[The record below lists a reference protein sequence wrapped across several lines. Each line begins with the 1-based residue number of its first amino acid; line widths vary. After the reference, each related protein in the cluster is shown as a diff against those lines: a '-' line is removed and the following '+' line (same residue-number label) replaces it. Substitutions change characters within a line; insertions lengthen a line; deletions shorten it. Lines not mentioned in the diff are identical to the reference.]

1 MIFPPQ
7 GYKNIS
13 YKWLNQ
19 GMIFRPHGS
28 YSVLY
33 MCLGTKTKVT
43 SIFCISPILLVF
55 IGTCPT
61 SLSVFPR
68 KSNSSSTTESTLFW
82 TVSQVTN
89 VLYWMSKNSM
99 GLYVTSPLSTPR
111 AVRGVLR
118 LKGSLDNQSVFLPYS
133 CPLVSAIDLWMFVLR
148 LSEAQTLPCW
158 G

>member
-1 MIFPPQ
+1 MDSGGLSPGGIQQTPADSGRLTGQSGLDIQIWPMSQKLSPPESA
-7 GYKNIS
+7 GVCGGVYS
-13 YKWLNQ
+13 P
-19 GMIFRPHGS
+19 RP
-28 YSVLY
+28 YPTFLLY
-33 MCLGTKTKVT
+33 MCLGTKTKAT

-68 KSNSSSTTESTLFW
+68 KSNSSSTTESTFFW

-99 GLYVTSPLSTPR
+99 GLYVTSPLSTSR

-118 LKGSLDNQSVFLPYS
+118 LKGSLDN
-133 CPLVSAIDLWMFVLR
+133 
-148 LSEAQTLPCW
+148 
-158 G
+158 